1 MRALGTATRRAW
13 HMSCYVLVRESRRV
27 DAKARCL
34 KAPMIEPPRQHR
46 VAGFTL
52 IELMI
57 VVAIIGI
64 LAAIA
69 IPAYQTYSVR
79 AQVAEGINMTAFAK
93 TRIADAFLHDGEAP
107 ANRLEAGLTA
117 TATDTSGKYVSALDV
132 NNGVLVIT
140 FGHEANTV
148 IQNLNVTMT
157 PYETPEL
164 GISWRCGSAPAPSL
178 QLLGTAGGGNTAA
191 YLPPTVAEQYLPVSC
206 RP

>member
-1 MRALGTATRRAW
+1 M
-13 HMSCYVLVRESRRV
+13 V
-27 DAKARCL
+27 
-34 KAPMIEPPRQHR
+34 EPKRQHR
-46 VAGFTL
+46 VGGFTL

-64 LAAIA
+64 IASIA

-93 TRIADAFLHDGEAP
+93 TRIADAFLNDGEAP

-117 TATDTSGKYVSALDV
+117 LPADTSGKYVSALDV
-132 NNGVLVIT
+132 DNGVLIIT
-140 FGHEANTV
+140 FGHEASTV

-157 PYETPEL
+157 PYETPEN
-164 GISWRCGSAPAPSL
+164 GIAWRCGNAPDPGL
-178 QLLGTAGGGNTAA
+178 QLLGTSGGGNTAT
-191 YLPPTVAEQYLPVSC
+191 YLAPTVGEQYLPVSC

>member
-1 MRALGTATRRAW
+1 
-13 HMSCYVLVRESRRV
+13 
-27 DAKARCL
+27 
-34 KAPMIEPPRQHR
+34 MIEPTRQHR

-93 TRIADAFLHDGEAP
+93 TRIADAFLNDGEAP
-107 ANRLEAGLTA
+107 ADRLEAGLTA
-117 TATDTSGKYVSALDV
+117 APTDTSGKYVSALDIA
-132 NNGVLVIT
+132 NGVLIIT

-148 IQNLNVTMT
+148 IQNLAVTVT
-157 PYETPEL
+157 PYETPDL
-164 GISWRCGSAPAPSL
+164 GITWRCGTAPAPSL
-178 QLLGTAGGGNTAA
+178 QPLGTAGGGNAA
-191 YLPPTVAEQYLPVSC
+191 TYLPPTVLEQYLPASC